1 MGWGRSIRLFR
12 AVRED
17 GLRLRLDQDD
27 VSEGLAVRGDRGEV
41 GVQGGESL
49 TAAGEVRTS
58 GLQSALSH

>member
-1 MGWGRSIRLFR
+1 MGVQSGLINLFSSSPVMGWGRSIRLFR

-41 GVQGGESL
+41 GVQ
-49 TAAGEVRTS
+49 R
-58 GLQSALSH
+58 